1 MSTQVLF
8 SFKKK
13 KQANYQNKIVV
24 LKKQQQDDMLV
35 YMWHVTSC
43 DSKWIPGEVTVA
55 PVQ

>member
-24 LKKQQQDDMLV
+24 LKKKQQDDMLV